1 MEYGKDNVCCEN
13 KDGEAREKK
22 KDPEKKPGML
32 KKVISKIAVPLVAG
46 IIAVGGA
53 MALPSCG
60 TEVKS
65 VYPNCDCYEDDKSET
80 TDDSKDETD
89 VENDVDGDTELDM
102 PADVPEEEMDAPDM
116 EEDAEEDV
124 PMDVEEED
132 TAADTGE
139 DTGLD
144 TSTDTEEEDTATDT
158 LDVAEEDASL
168 DTSMDTEEEDTATD
182 TGEDTG
188 LDTSTDTEEEDTAA
202 DTGEDTGLDTST
214 DTSDEDV
221 VADAPGELDVDV
233 AEGETCEAE
242 DVPLSVAFLR
252 PGEYVTDGNIT
263 ILYGGLSI
271 ASEGIY
277 EIYLCGVYET
287 TLYIREGGSDSATLS
302 EGTNVD
308 IQANTA
314 RSHGS
319 NLFYEIDAP

>member
-188 LDTSTDTEEEDTAA
+188 LDTSTDTEEEDTA
-202 DTGEDTGLDTST
+202 T
-214 DTSDEDV
+214 DTVDVSEEDVASDADEDV
-221 VADAPGELDVDV
+221 IVDVGGEDISGDEVTCESPVDAPTITTYLGLGESITR
-233 AEGETCEAE
+233 GN
-242 DVPLSVAFLR
+242 
-252 PGEYVTDGNIT
+252 VTVTYAGKDFFTGHGMYAIT
-263 ILYGGLSI
+263 V
-271 ASEGIY
+271 
-277 EIYLCGVYET
+277 CGTLET
-287 TLYIREGGSDSATLS
+287 TLYIPEASTDTATLS
-302 EGTNVD
+302 DGTEVEIRANVVLPWGTN
-308 IQANTA
+308 I
-314 RSHGS
+314 
-319 NLFYEIDAP
+319 NLRVDAP